1 MFLLAERKHKEKS
14 KTHQHHHIE
23 DTNINNSN
31 VNTFN
36 AHIMFDKQNIDAL
49 FKKRLIKNQQK
60 NKKAITALN
69 TNNNSNSSISSALIN
84 HTNYSYLPS
93 AQGINNNNNSNI
105 NNTNYNNN
113 NCNTKFF
120 IHGNNNSNNATA
132 HLDAH
137 SKFPKRSNSALE
149 EEYYKKYIK
158 TKGNVYRKFVSTSS
172 SAKKKTLLKS
182 PFQNVISANANN
194 DNCSQGILGTS
205 GNIVS
210 ASGIN
215 QTKNTSVF
223 GSTLNSYS
231 KPKNLNIGNS
241 NHNSSSNSNNVNSGS
256 SKQLSKGHYEI
267 TSINKTAANAYP
279 LRNKDNSSGTVLTT
293 SRKNSSEK
301 ESNLIQFIMNNMHNK
316 DKNKK
321 YINNNNN
328 NNNDVD
334 EHNHNNSNK
343 QMQLQH
349 YHHYKKD
356 NNVNINS
363 NTNNNG
369 LISISAP
376 GSNKAVIHVKK
387 QISNVVNNQSNINN
401 NNNNNNVINNEHK
414 CNPAS
419 SNGNN
424 QDARTKPSST
434 TKLSQSSK
442 TKSNEQDQD
451 LDNTLNNNDTLLQ
464 ELNLN
469 LDNNYNNNNNNNFNL
484 NSSYL
489 NNSFDSIYSSQQDN
503 PKYLQY
509 NRDMETIRS
518 YIKKYHKKHKAY
530 PTTKMKF
537 YKYGRL
543 LGKGAFGKVNL
554 SLHVLT
560 GRLVAIKSIN
570 KSKLTS
576 ERQKSK
582 IKLETSIM
590 KTVSK
595 SDYVVKVF
603 ETYETKKHICIVM
616 EYICAGNLLTYIR
629 KRSKLNEQ
637 NAKVIFK
644 QIALG
649 LHYIHSHGIVH
660 RDIKLDNILIDL
672 NNIVKI
678 CDFGVSKKLSKGT
691 IMKEQCGTPAYMAPE
706 LLKGKGYEGCGV
718 DLWSVGVVLYA
729 MLSGTVPFKGND
741 IKELH
746 TAIMKGTYKQIE
758 DISQEATHL
767 VRALL
772 EVDPRKRITIEQ
784 VLYHPWLVNVD
795 ISLFKSYNLFTNAEK
810 VLLAKSN
817 VDYRDASNRDDM
829 IENFCI
835 LNIDTKEEKEKKNN
849 NDKSIIL
856 APYNSSRTDFGSQDE
871 YDKRYKSKYNTLIKH
886 EPCDNSNKQLKIQ
899 NGLIKFAGKVKELN
913 RAYELNN
920 NGEIDN
926 GIVISQDMSKGGDD
940 KGVAG
945 VNGISPFEDNSAP
958 KSKPFTPF
966 NECDFAYGGNVN
978 GSGCKGNNS
987 SNNYFIQENV
997 INDKILNE
1005 VANLGY
1011 SKHHIIASLE
1021 RDEFNYATT
1030 TYQLLL
1036 KYST

>member
-1 MFLLAERKHKEKS
+1 MFE
-14 KTHQHHHIE
+14 
-23 DTNINNSN
+23 
-31 VNTFN
+31 
-36 AHIMFDKQNIDAL
+36 KQNIDAL

-93 AQGINNNNNSNI
+93 AQGINNNSNI

-113 NCNTKFF
+113 CNAKYF
-120 IHGNNNSNNATA
+120 IHGNVNNHVNNNA

-182 PFQNVISANANN
+182 PFQNVISASGPN
-194 DNCSQGILGTS
+194 DHCAQGILGTS

-241 NHNSSSNSNNVNSGS
+241 THNGNSSNNNGNGGS

-267 TSINKTAANAYP
+267 TSINKTAANAYT

-316 DKNKK
+316 EKSKK
-321 YINNNNN
+321 YA
-328 NNNDVD
+328 NDVD
-334 EHNHNNSNK
+334 EHHNK
-343 QMQLQH
+343 QMQLQQC
-349 YHHYKKD
+349 HYKKE
-356 NNVNINS
+356 NNVNIDN

-387 QISNVVNNQSNINN
+387 QISNVVNSNQSNANN
-401 NNNNNNVINNEHK
+401 NNIVNNEHK

-442 TKSNEQDQD
+442 TKSQEQDQD

-795 ISLFKSYNLFTNAEK
+795 ITLFKSYNLFTNAEK

-829 IENFCI
+829 IENFCV

-871 YDKRYKSKYNTLIKH
+871 CDTRYKSKYNIITKH
-886 EPCDNSNKQLKIQ
+886 EPCDNSNKHLKIQ
-899 NGLIKFAGKVKELN
+899 NGLIKFAGKVKDLN

-926 GIVISQDMSKGGDD
+926 GIVISQDASKAADD
-940 KGVAG
+940 KAGINGV
-945 VNGISPFEDNSAP
+945 SPFEDNSAP

-966 NECDFAYGGNVN
+966 NECEFAYGGGGN
-978 GSGCKGNNS
+978 GSGCKGNS
-987 SNNYFIQENV
+987 NYFVQENV
-997 INDKILNE
+997 IDENILNE

-1011 SKHHIIASLE
+1011 SKHHVVASIE

-1036 KYST
+1036 KYSTKSVQSANT